1 MLGLLQRSPS
11 KAPKHKDG
19 DQLPALISAFES
31 ETQAVIART
40 APYSDR
46 AILHGLAGLIVIAV
60 VLMGVLKVD
69 KVVTGVGRIAP
80 TSGSLY
86 VSPFDRA
93 TVRAILVRVG
103 DVVRKG
109 QVLAALDPTFAGA
122 DAVTLENKRAS
133 DAAQVARLEAEQAG
147 VPYAP
152 KSPNRFEILQ
162 MADWRQRQA
171 DFRSSLADFDAR
183 IASTATLQ
191 VRAVQ
196 DTRDLDQHLKIAT
209 ELENRMVE
217 LEKSGYGATIKT
229 LTARDTRVDADR
241 QLAEARNQAVQ
252 GGHDVSALRAQRAIF
267 VTKWRDDIA
276 TALVTARNDLNDSTQ
291 SLIKASRMRDLTSLT
306 APADGVVLKIADAS
320 SGSVVDPQTSAA
332 QPLFT
337 LTPLGGPVEADIDIP
352 ARDVGFLKVGD
363 KVRVKLDAYRYL
375 AHGTADGVV
384 KSVSEGSFTTT
395 DDNQPSAP
403 YFKVRVAFTKV
414 RLHNVPKD
422 FRLIPGMTLQ
432 GDILVGGR
440 TIISYLLEG
449 GLRGVNE
456 AMREP

>member
-1 MLGLLQRSPS
+1 MHLMRTTSQT
-11 KAPKHKDG
+11 KD
-19 DQLPALISAFES
+19 LPALISAFES

-40 APYSDR
+40 APYSDQ
-46 AILHGLAGLIVIAV
+46 AILHGLAGLVVVAL
-60 VLMGVLKVD
+60 VLMCALKVD

-86 VSPFDRA
+86 VSPYDHA
-93 TVRAILVRVG
+93 TVREILVRVG

-109 QVLAALDPTFAGA
+109 QVLATLDPTFAGA

-133 DAAQVARLEAEQAG
+133 DAALVARLEAEQAG
-147 VPYAP
+147 VAYAP
-152 KSPNRFEILQ
+152 KTANRYESLQ
-162 MADWRQRQA
+162 MADWRQRQG
-171 DFRSSLADFDAR
+171 DYHSSLADFDAR
-183 IASTATLQ
+183 IASAATLQ
-191 VRAVQ
+191 ARAVQ
-196 DTRDLDQHLKIAT
+196 DSRDLDQHLQIAT
-209 ELENRMVE
+209 DLESRMEE

-229 LTARDTRVDADR
+229 LSAHDARIDAAR

-252 GGHDVSALRAQRAIF
+252 GGHDVASLRAQRSVF
-267 VTKWRDDIA
+267 VTKWRDDLA
-276 TALVTARNDLNDSTQ
+276 TALVAARNDLNDSTQ

-320 SGSVVDPQTSAA
+320 SGSVVDPLASAS

-337 LTPLGGPVEADIDIP
+337 LTPLGGPVEADINIP
-352 ARDVGFLKVGD
+352 ARDVGFVKVGD
-363 KVRVKLDAYRYL
+363 KVRVKLDAYRFL

-414 RLHNVPKD
+414 RLHNVPRD
-422 FRLIPGMTLQ
+422 FRLIPGLTLQ

-440 TIISYLLEG
+440 TIMSYLVEG
-449 GLRGVNE
+449 GLRSANE